1 MTACTALK
9 SSPCHYG
16 KTCRFLLLLT
26 AVTGG
31 LSPVASQA
39 AEPPP
44 AAQDRIRFNRDIRP
58 ILADNCFECHGPDQ
72 AKRQADLRLDQV
84 ESAYADRNGRHAI
97 VPRDSK
103 TSELVRRVLSDDP
116 DSRMPAVDSGRTL
129 TRRERDLLV
138 RWIDQ
143 GGGYEPHWSFVAP
156 RRPRL
161 PAVSQAGWPENPI
174 DHFILARLE
183 QSGLRPSSRASR
195 ERLIRRV
202 TLDLTGLPP
211 TIAEVDAFLA
221 DTSPEAWPR
230 VVDRLLA
237 SPRYGERM
245 ALEWLDA
252 ARYADTHGYL
262 FDTERSMWRWRDQLI
277 DSLNRNQPFDQ
288 FTIEQL
294 AGDLLPNATLEQK
307 IASGFNR
314 NHIINNEAGATPA
327 EYFVENILDRV
338 NTTSTV
344 WMGLTVACAQ
354 CHDHKYDPVSQREY
368 YQLYAFFNNVPE
380 VGLDG
385 FNANAKPLI
394 TAPTP
399 DQLARQTRL
408 ERQLKAA
415 EEAFAPVKKQMREAR
430 RKWEKD
436 FQQPVEPPKDGL
448 AIHLPCD
455 EELKNL
461 AAPGRAAEF
470 KDGMAAHEEGLFGKA
485 VSLDGQRFVDLGDSG
500 NFGEGDAFTLS
511 AWVYSTNIAGR
522 RSIFSRMEP
531 PEVGFRGYT
540 LQLIAGAP
548 ALFLVNQ
555 FPENLMQVQAKKAI
569 EPHQWH
575 HIAAVFD
582 GSGKAAGVKLFVDG
596 EVQKIGITIDKL
608 NGGFDTEKPL
618 LLGNGYPAAKFVGR
632 LDEARVYDRALCEDE
647 IAKIPGLSIHSH
659 LVVEPDKRTS
669 EQTQRIRNYYL
680 EHAAPKQWRE
690 PYEQVVML
698 RESKKAATRNLPTVM
713 VMGELE
719 KLRETRMLARGAWN
733 QPGETVTLGTPSF
746 LPPMA
751 EGLPKN
757 RLGLAR
763 WLTDPRHPLTA
774 RVTVNRIW
782 QMYFGTGLVRTS
794 EDFGVQGEWPSH
806 PELLDWLATEFI
818 ASGWNVKALH
828 RLIVTSATYQQ
839 SSRVT
844 GELLEAD
851 PENRLLARG
860 PRHRLAAE
868 LIRDQALAV
877 SGLLVDHLG
886 GPSVRPYQPPGL
898 WKEVAFDVT
907 GKALTAQVYQPD
919 KGEALYRRSMYTFW
933 KRTSPPPTMLLF
945 DAPVRDRCVVRR
957 ERTST
962 PLQALVLM
970 NDPTYVEASRKLA
983 ERLIHEG
990 GRTPRERIAFGFR
1003 LVTSRAPSSREVAL
1017 LTGLLDEQFAR
1028 LKEDAKA
1035 AEKLLSVGESPRDE
1049 SLPSHELAAYTVI
1062 ASVLLNLDETIT
1074 KG

>member
-1 MTACTALK
+1 MGVLAIFV
-9 SSPCHYG
+9 SSV
-16 KTCRFLLLLT
+16 R
-26 AVTGG
+26 
-31 LSPVASQA
+31 
-39 AEPPP
+39 AE
-44 AAQDRIRFNRDIRP
+44 DRVRFNRDIRP
-58 ILADNCFECHGPDQ
+58 ILAENCFECHGPDK
-72 AKRQADLRLDQV
+72 AKQQADLRFDQA
-84 ESAYADRNGRHAI
+84 ESALVERDGRRAI
-97 VPRDSK
+97 VPGDLKS
-103 TSELVRRVLSDDP
+103 SELIRRVLSEDP
-116 DSRMPAVDSGRTL
+116 DLRMPPVESGRRL
-129 TRRERDLLV
+129 TEKERRLLSQWV
-138 RWIDQ
+138 RQ
-143 GGGYEPHWSFVAP
+143 GGEYERHWSFVAP
-156 RRPRL
+156 RRPGL
-161 PAVSQAGWPENPI
+161 PSVSQADWPQNPI

-183 QSGLRPSSRASR
+183 RDGLRPARRASR
-195 ERLIRRV
+195 ERLLRRL

-211 TIAEVDAFLA
+211 TIAELDAFLA
-221 DTSPEAWPR
+221 DDSPRAWSR

-245 ALEWLDA
+245 TLEWLDA

-277 DSLNRNQPFDQ
+277 NSLNRNQPFDQ

-294 AGDLLPNATLEQK
+294 AGDLLPNATLNQK

-327 EYFVENILDRV
+327 EYFVENVLDRV
-338 NTTSTV
+338 NTTATV
-344 WMGLTVACAQ
+344 WMGLTMACAQ
-354 CHDHKYDPVSQREY
+354 CHDHKYDPISQREY

-385 FNANAKPLI
+385 FNANAKPLL
-394 TAPTP
+394 TAPTR
-399 DQLARQTRL
+399 DQRAAQQRL
-408 ERQLKAA
+408 EQELKEA
-415 EEAFAPVKKQMREAR
+415 ESAFAPVKKKMRDAQQA
-430 RKWEKD
+430 WEKE
-436 FQQPVEPPKDGL
+436 FQKPIKPPGCGLIVELSCEAD
-448 AIHLPCD
+448 
-455 EELKNL
+455 LKNSST
-461 AAPGRAAEF
+461 PGRLAEF
-470 KDGMAAHEEGLFGKA
+470 KDGMAAHEEGLFGKS
-485 VSLDGQRFVDLGDSG
+485 VSLDGQRFLDLGDVG
-500 NFGEGDAFTLS
+500 NFARGEAFTLS
-511 AWVYSTNIAGR
+511 AWVYSTNITGR

-548 ALFLVNQ
+548 ALFLVGQ

-575 HIAAVFD
+575 HIAAVYD

-596 EVQKIGITIDKL
+596 ELQEIGITIDKL
-608 NGGFDTEKPL
+608 ESGFDTEKPL

-632 LDEARVYDRALCEDE
+632 LDEARVYDRALCENE
-647 IAKIPGLSIHSH
+647 IARIPGLSIHSH
-659 LVVEPDKRTS
+659 LAVEPDIRTS

-690 PYEQVVML
+690 PYERVVML
-698 RESKKAATRNLPTVM
+698 REAKKAATRNLPTVM
-713 VMGELE
+713 VMSELP
-719 KLRETRMLARGAWN
+719 KPRETKMLIRGAWN
-733 QPGETVTLGTPSF
+733 QPGEAVSHGTPSS
-746 LPPMA
+746 LPPMD

-818 ASGWNVKALH
+818 ASGWDVKALH

-844 GELLEAD
+844 RELLEVD

-877 SGLLVDHLG
+877 SGLLVDRPG

-919 KGEALYRRSMYTFW
+919 KGEALYRRSLYTFW

-983 ERLIHEG
+983 ERLLREG
-990 GRTPRERIAFGFR
+990 GRSTEDRITFGFR
-1003 LVTSRAPSSREVAL
+1003 LLTGRVPTSREVIL
-1017 LTGLLDEQFAR
+1017 LSGLLDEQRTR
-1028 LKEDAKA
+1028 LKKDANA
-1035 AEKLLSVGESPRDE
+1035 VEKLLAVGESPRE
-1049 SLPSHELAAYTVI
+1049 PSLAPHELAAWTVI